1 MRAMIFA
8 AGLGTRLRPL
18 TDHMPKA
25 LVPVG
30 GVPLLHRL
38 LTKLYAAGYTHV
50 VINVHHHASQII
62 DFLAAHDYG
71 MHIDISD
78 ESDMLLDTGGGLRHA
93 AAFFTGDEPILLHNV
108 DILSNL
114 SIDHF
119 TASFRP
125 DCLAQVVV
133 SERPTSR
140 YLLFDNNNRLAGWH
154 NISTGATRPPG
165 IDTTALR
172 PYAFAGIHLV
182 SPRIFTLMA
191 HYPDKFSIID
201 FYLEAMHN
209 ETIAA
214 YLPDNFAMLDVGK
227 VDTLAAAN
235 DFVTQHHL

>member
-50 VINVHHHASQII
+50 VINIHHHAAQII

-93 AAFFTGDEPILLHNV
+93 AQFFTGDEPILLHNV

-114 SIDHF
+114 SLDHF

-235 DFVTQHHL
+235 DFVTQYHV

>member
-38 LTKLYAAGYTHV
+38 LTKLHAAGYTHV
-50 VINVHHHASQII
+50 VINIHHHAAQII

-93 AAFFTGDEPILLHNV
+93 AQFFTGDEPILLHNV

-114 SIDHF
+114 SLDHF

-235 DFVTQHHL
+235 DFVTQYHL